1 MLQFLSKKN
10 VTIIKTTIK
19 KVIKGKKFI
28 IVVVIIEIFCKSG
41 GDVKVRVLWKYTKE
55 KTNIML
61 FYVALM
67 IILIN

>member
-41 GDVKVRVLWKYTKE
+41 GDVKVRVL
-55 KTNIML
+55 
-61 FYVALM
+61 
-67 IILIN
+67 